1 MKKSIFL
8 NNLGLLFSAREKTR
22 TSKITRIRSR
32 SVAKNSGLG
41 GGGHESGHFLFHQ
54 HGRGIKESN
63 ASSSS

>member
-1 MKKSIFL
+1 MKKSILL

-41 GGGHESGHFLFHQ
+41 VRHESGHLLFHQ